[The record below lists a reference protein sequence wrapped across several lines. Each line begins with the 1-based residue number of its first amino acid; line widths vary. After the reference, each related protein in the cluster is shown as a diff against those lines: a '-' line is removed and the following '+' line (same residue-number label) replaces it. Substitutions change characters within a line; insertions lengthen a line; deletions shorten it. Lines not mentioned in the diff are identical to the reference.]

1 MWEGSSE
8 NGVKFC
14 NGHVAPFGL
23 CISGGHGKIF
33 HFRGVFLCLLSL
45 GKQKKASWGVGR
57 KAPKMILL
65 SEIQKITEFSHK
77 TGTEIQIMIKAHII
91 I

>member
-1 MWEGSSE
+1 MWGGSSE

-33 HFRGVFLCLLSL
+33 HFLGLFLCLLSFGQAKESKL
-45 GKQKKASWGVGR
+45 GCGVKNPTPIGS
-57 KAPKMILL
+57 
-65 SEIQKITEFSHK
+65 SEIENDCIH
-77 TGTEIQIMIKAHII
+77 IKNELILFRCQEPER
-91 I
+91 